1 MTDTCISVTLLYYRP
16 ALEHMC
22 REGVLEHIFDRLFL
36 TRENS
41 TILIVELLLLE
52 QLMGSSRDLIALVV

>member
-1 MTDTCISVTLLYYRP
+1 
-16 ALEHMC
+16 MC
-22 REGVLEHIFDRLFL
+22 QEGVLEHIFDRLFL
-36 TRENS
+36 ARENS

>member
-1 MTDTCISVTLLYYRP
+1 
-16 ALEHMC
+16 MC

-36 TRENS
+36 ARENS

-52 QLMGSSRDLIALVV
+52 QLMGSRRTSLRHGQQLLVPDPEQRAAPRGAN

>member
-1 MTDTCISVTLLYYRP
+1 
-16 ALEHMC
+16 MC

-36 TRENS
+36 AREKS